1 MYWGNLLAS
10 ASDDNSIL
18 IYDVTTI
25 IAGGGRGG
33 TDTTH
38 HTPSP
43 PLTAPDTHARMTRTT
58 RTVAPSLVGTS
69 EECIRELKGH
79 TRSVTDIAWC
89 PHNPELIAS
98 ASMDTTVQVWNAL
111 TGTPLANYRQ
121 HAGRVF
127 GVRCVS
133 PVVYVLKPTAAHSSY
148 LLSFFFCFFLL
159 MLQMERARFTIPLQ
173 RLGGPDHAHVELL
186 APASYDPASPG
197 CASPSPPIFLRRH
210 GVMLSSI
217 DAVCVVCRMSYVRAY

>member
-1 MYWGNLLAS
+1 LYWGNLLAS

-25 IAGGGRGG
+25 IAGGGKGG

-38 HTPSP
+38 HHPPPSP
-43 PLTAPDTHARMTRTT
+43 LTTHETHDMHD
-58 RTVAPSLVGTS
+58 TVAPSLVGTS
-69 EECIRELKGH
+69 EECIRVLKGH

-98 ASMDTTVQVWNAL
+98 ASMDATVQVWNAL
-111 TGTPLANYRQ
+111 TGTPLANYRH

-133 PVVYVLKPTAAHSSY
+133 HVVNPGGSRKRRTHLFLRS
-148 LLSFFFCFFLL
+148 SFFFAVSFVLL
-159 MLQMERARFTIPLQ
+159 VLQVERARFTIPLQ

-186 APASYDPASPG
+186 ESASYDPAGLG
-197 CASPSPPIFLRRH
+197 CASPPPQIFL
-210 GVMLSSI
+210 
-217 DAVCVVCRMSYVRAY
+217 

>member
-1 MYWGNLLAS
+1 MALSARLQRSSEAHQPVEVEQRRRRGTHCCVLKSSHVNRTNVRGTPPAQESGTAASSLYWGNLLAS

-25 IAGGGRGG
+25 IAVGGKGG

-38 HTPSP
+38 HQPSS
-43 PLTAPDTHARMTRTT
+43 PLTTLTTRAT

-98 ASMDTTVQVWNAL
+98 ASMDATVQVWNAL
-111 TGTPLANYRQ
+111 TGTPLANYRH

-133 PVVYVLKPTAAHSSY
+133 PVVYALKRHTHLRSFCLFRSSCAA
-148 LLSFFFCFFLL
+148 
-159 MLQMERARFTIPLQ
+159 
-173 RLGGPDHAHVELL
+173 GGT
-186 APASYDPASPG
+186 G
-197 CASPSPPIFLRRH
+197 
-210 GVMLSSI
+210 
-217 DAVCVVCRMSYVRAY
+217 